1 MIFQHIH
8 TIGLGVPYFQTNPYL
23 LDRWTHLQRMVRNF
37 EARAAARWL
46 IMFFSLAALVAKRT
60 FFLHS

>member
-1 MIFQHIH
+1 
-8 TIGLGVPYFQTNPYL
+8 
-23 LDRWTHLQRMVRNF
+23 MVRNF